1 MKNVLK
7 VSVGVEPEIP
17 SCLDS
22 APSLAVCSNVLES
35 QKLVELHFVS
45 IVVSSKLLTEGGYKG
60 N

>member
-22 APSLAVCSNVLES
+22 APSLAVLFKCAG
-35 QKLVELHFVS
+35 K
-45 IVVSSKLLTEGGYKG
+45 SKIDGTAFCFNFRFFKVADRGRVQG
-60 N
+60 